1 MVNASVSQVYLKDL
15 NLSHTER
22 AIFARLVGPRLNV
35 GSGELKL
42 TCTKFPNKLENRKYI
57 ILLLENL
64 IAEAK
69 RLNQVKEKFIMP
81 KDKSFKGTTSDSSA

>member
-1 MVNASVSQVYLKDL
+1 MRDM
-15 NLSHTER
+15 NLSVTER

-35 GSGELKL
+35 GNAELKL
-42 TCTKFPNKLENRKYI
+42 TCSKFPNKLENKKYV

-69 RLNQVKEKFIMP
+69 RLAQVEDKYIMP
-81 KDKSFKGTTSDSSA
+81 KAKAPKGEAAPKEA